1 MKKAIYS
8 FFKTLFALCFLLL
21 GQWSWGQVNMTI
33 TGSYSQD
40 FNTLINT
47 GISSTWID
55 NSILSNW
62 YSQRSGNGTTIVPG
76 TGSSNTGNLYSFG
89 IASGN
94 VERALGTYG
103 SSNASAGN
111 FAHGLLLKNTS
122 GSTITN
128 ITVTYTGEQ
137 WRVENVPAQ
146 TVSFFYKISTS
157 PITSLSPN
165 SNSTWISV
173 NTLDFE
179 SPVINQPAGA
189 IDGNLAV
196 NKVVKT
202 NVPIPDLSIANG
214 DYIMLKWDDPNHL
227 GNDHGLAIDD
237 VTISW
242 TVANSTPYT
251 LTYDGNSNTGGVAP
265 VSETHNSGTAV
276 TLATNSSSLVKTT
289 GGGYTFNGWNSL
301 SNGTGTHYNA
311 GATNYI
317 MPGADTT
324 LYAEWSYQI
333 NYHGNGHT
341 GGTAP
346 STQTGIYSSNT
357 TVAGAGSLVRTGF
370 IFSGWKTAADGSG
383 TAYSAAS
390 AYPGVSGGNVTLYAQ
405 WSPATYTVTYNGNT
419 STGGTVPVDG
429 SNPYNHNTTVT
440 VLGNTGNLVKTC
452 AIFNGWNTAA
462 NGLGTAYLPGA
473 TFSITDNATLYAQW
487 TSTLKTISFNN
498 NGGAGSMTAQSAC
511 VATAITNN
519 TFTRTGYTFAGWNT
533 LADGTGTAYTN
544 GANYDFLEDIT
555 LFARWTPNS
564 NTITFNGNGANGG
577 STASQT
583 IATGAMATLN
593 LNGFTRT
600 GYNFA
605 GWANTSGGAVAY
617 PDGANYTMGTGD
629 VTLYAKWTANN
640 YQVIFDKN
648 DAAATGTMANQTIAY
663 QASAN
668 LSSNAYSKAG
678 FVFTGWNT
686 AANGTGTAYANGAS
700 YTMITTANVT
710 LFAQWGL
717 APVPKTYTLVT
728 DVSQLEAGKK
738 YLIVNSGNAT
748 SNARAVG
755 SQNDNNRAQS
765 DQLTIV
771 NSGGNMT
778 ITTLVADSNSSTAPF
793 EFFLGGSSGAWTFQD
808 VVNTGLLYPVSGE
821 NYLRNATGGTNN
833 YNWTVSIAGTSA
845 ATIATMIDNRTIRYN
860 PNNPNPGLFSAYT
873 TGQQDVYLYKEGIP
887 APVAPYYRSQATG
900 TWSDVSTWQSST
912 DNITWANA
920 AAVPTQAATSI
931 LIRNGH
937 TVSIAG
943 SGVSM
948 KGVTIESGGVLEHA
962 AQADWTLGGTGIQLM
977 VNSGGVLLVNF
988 PGPSPAGVK
997 INGSG
1002 EALVKTGGKVQVGPV
1017 IEDGSLA
1024 GDLYLRTNSKFTYE
1038 HDAIFEWSNGNR
1050 VLGTAGT
1057 DVNFFRTNNPTDLPV
1072 LRISVKPG
1080 FPYGSS
1086 SNNIFNA
1093 ILEVNAELSF
1103 QGNGVKTFKGGIRGT
1118 GTVYQ
1123 PVGTLEFPSTP
1134 GITPILGGSVTINT
1148 ISSGIRLMN
1157 GATVPVGAHVTIKSV
1172 SPNDAI
1178 NKQAG
1183 SLLVNGTLDLSEMR
1197 VVNTSGDVTVNGTLR
1212 TAHSGGLYGT
1222 GSAIP
1227 SGSLVINTGST
1238 VDYNRNGDQIISNP
1252 SLSGI
1257 TGSST
1262 VTEGAGTNTAYY
1274 HVLFSGSGTKSGNS
1288 YTRVHQNGSVR
1299 ITGTPVVDFSG
1310 SNLGLNA
1317 GNTTD
1322 FIMEG
1327 GRLILGS
1334 GGTQPNMNGQYSL
1347 SGGVIEFTGSS
1358 AVQIRTGVSPKQ
1370 YLNIEVSGTNVSA
1383 GTTDDS
1389 GLTFQSGGTF
1399 TVKKGGVFKV
1409 PNTAGFTGTAA
1420 SAIKNSAVLSAINLE
1435 TGSTVEYKR
1444 AGDQVITAQVNVG
1457 QGAEGNYANL
1467 KISGSGIKSPD
1478 TNLTVKENI
1487 VVVSGELRIKST
1499 TDNLTNTDNH
1509 LPNVLW
1515 AHQGIQNTGGTVTLG
1530 NNAQLMQDAT
1540 GVTNTGNVVVE
1551 RDTRI
1556 PASGTAQYVYWSSP
1570 VVPSSAASG
1579 TFFKT
1584 IFPGHTT
1591 QPLYYNET
1599 NDYFYNSTGA
1609 YMQGRGLAVK
1619 NPVTSGS
1626 PASLTAKLTG
1636 TPFNGNAS
1644 FTMTMNGRGFNLV
1657 GNPYP
1662 SNISLQELY
1671 TLNGGD
1677 PAVETE
1683 DGKIASTFHLWDN
1696 SFNADNT
1703 QEGSGYGGASY
1714 ATYNAKGSGTG
1725 NPANSSS
1732 KDPDGGIASIAQG
1745 FMVKAIKPTDKT
1757 LIFNNTV
1764 REPMKSIFF
1773 KGENPDAGKF
1783 WIRMTTP
1790 RNQFSTTAI
1799 TYSKGATD
1807 SFDSFDSRINSNS
1820 SDLIYS
1826 LADDQK
1832 LAIQGRAFE
1841 FSTSDIVP
1849 LGSKSYE
1856 AGVHTIHLWKRQG
1869 IFDGQQQIYLKDKQ
1883 TGTVTNLSK
1892 GSYSFTASAGETT
1905 GRFEI
1910 VYKDSSVLATDSE
1923 AVNGFSAYL
1932 NGTNF
1937 VARSDRKILLNAQL
1951 YDSGG
1956 RLLADA
1962 PGKNQTQILFRADHL
1977 AHGIYVIK
1985 AQMKDGNTVTKKVRK

>member
-1 MKKAIYS
+1 MKTAFFS
-8 FFKTLFALCFLLL
+8 CFKTVLALGFLLL
-21 GQWSWGQVNMTI
+21 GQWSWGQTNPDTGTLPYGFNGAVSLPNTI
-33 TGSYSQD
+33 AVHRFGTTAANIPTSRITFDGNGDLPSTTTNNSGGYMIEGTNGADGLSMLASGAQAAGAIVVEISTMGKENITVSYVAWTKLNQTSR
-40 FNTLINT
+40 
-47 GISSTWID
+47 D
-55 NSILSNW
+55 NSIALQ
-62 YSQRSGNGTTIVPG
+62 YRIGDNGTWVNIDNPVSSVYSTGSEGRSNGVSFNQTLPTDANNKPIVQVRWIYWESSDSSGSRDRLGIDNIFIDGTTVSSCTAPTTQPSIFTSTGITAYTATIGWTGSGDNVLVVARAGGAVNAAPTNGTAYTDNAVLGWGTQIG
-76 TGSSNTGNLYSFG
+76 TGNYVVYKGTGNTVNISGLSVSTAYYFALYKFNAADNCYNLAAPLTGNLTTLSLSPGTLPFTENFEGPANWTYSNDSQSNKWFVG
-89 IASGN
+89 TATNYGGTN
-94 VERALGTYG
+94 ALYISDNNGVANQYAT
-103 SSNASAGN
+103 
-111 FAHGLLLKNTS
+111 
-122 GSTITN
+122 GSTSVTHAYRDIN
-128 ITVTYTGEQ
+128 I
-137 WRVENVPAQ
+137 PAGTT
-146 TVSFFYKISTS
+146 TVSFAFDWRANGEGFSTHFYDYFRVWLVPNTFIPTAGIQITTGTDRLQVGGHFNNQPNYISYSNNIDIGSFAGQTMRLVYEWNNDSSIGNQPPAAIDNVKIS
-157 PITSLSPN
+157 I
-165 SNSTWISV
+165 
-173 NTLDFE
+173 
-179 SPVINQPAGA
+179 PA
-189 IDGNLAV
+189 
-196 NKVVKT
+196 
-202 NVPIPDLSIANG
+202 PC
-214 DYIMLKWDDPNHL
+214 
-227 GNDHGLAIDD
+227 
-237 VTISW
+237 
-242 TVANSTPYT
+242 
-251 LTYDGNSNTGGVAP
+251 VAP
-265 VSETHNSGTAV
+265 VSQPTALSFSAITQNSISGAF
-276 TLATNSSSLVKTT
+276 T
-289 GGGYTFNGWNSL
+289 G
-301 SNGTGTHYNA
+301 
-311 GATNYI
+311 
-317 MPGADTT
+317 
-324 LYAEWSYQI
+324 
-333 NYHGNGHT
+333 
-341 GGTAP
+341 
-346 STQTGIYSSNT
+346 
-357 TVAGAGSLVRTGF
+357 
-370 IFSGWKTAADGSG
+370 
-383 TAYSAAS
+383 AS
-390 AYPGVSGGNVTLYAQ
+390 AEKYLVVVSTSDLLSGN
-405 WSPATYTVTYNGNT
+405 
-419 STGGTVPVDG
+419 PV
-429 SNPYNHNTTVT
+429 N
-440 VLGNTGNLVKTC
+440 
-452 AIFNGWNTAA
+452 
-462 NGLGTAYLPGA
+462 
-473 TFSITDNATLYAQW
+473 
-487 TSTLKTISFNN
+487 
-498 NGGAGSMTAQSAC
+498 
-511 VATAITNN
+511 
-519 TFTRTGYTFAGWNT
+519 
-533 LADGTGTAYTN
+533 GTAYTAGQALGGGTVVSASALTSFTVN
-544 GANYDFLEDIT
+544 GLTAITPYHFFVFAYNDASCTGGPAYNSTSPLQGSEIT
-555 LFARWTPNS
+555 LA
-564 NTITFNGNGANGG
+564 
-577 STASQT
+577 
-583 IATGAMATLN
+583 
-593 LNGFTRT
+593 
-600 GYNFA
+600 
-605 GWANTSGGAVAY
+605 
-617 PDGANYTMGTGD
+617 
-629 VTLYAKWTANN
+629 
-640 YQVIFDKN
+640 
-648 DAAATGTMANQTIAY
+648 
-663 QASAN
+663 
-668 LSSNAYSKAG
+668 
-678 FVFTGWNT
+678 
-686 AANGTGTAYANGAS
+686 
-700 YTMITTANVT
+700 
-710 LFAQWGL
+710 

-793 EFFLGGSSGAWTFQD
+793 EFLLGGSPGAWTIQD
-808 VVNTGLLYPVSGE
+808 VVNTGLLYPVSGQ

-833 YNWTVSIAGTSA
+833 YNWTVSIAGTAVA
-845 ATIATMIDNRTIRYN
+845 AIATTTNNRTIQYN
-860 PNNPNPGLFSAYT
+860 SSATVFSAYT
-873 TGQQDVYLYKEGIP
+873 TNQGDVYLYKEGAP

-900 TWSDVSTWQSST
+900 NWSDVATWQSST
-912 DNITWANA
+912 DNVAWATA
-920 AAVPTQAATSI
+920 TAVPTQSATSI

-962 AQADWTLGGTGIQLM
+962 AQVDWTLGGTGIQLT

-1050 VLGTAGT
+1050 VLGTTGSG
-1057 DVNFFRTNNPTDLPV
+1057 VNFFKTNNSTALPI

-1103 QGNGVKTFKGGIRGT
+1103 QGNGVKAFKGGIRGT

-1123 PVGTLEFPSTP
+1123 PMGTLEFPSTP
-1134 GITPILGGSVTINT
+1134 GITPVLGGSVTINT

-1157 GATVPVGAHVTIKSV
+1157 GATVPVGANVTIKS
-1172 SPNDAI
+1172 DASNAVV
-1178 NKQAG
+1178 NKEAG
-1183 SLLVNGTLDLSEMR
+1183 SLLVDGTLDLSEMR
-1197 VVNTSGDVTVNGTLR
+1197 MVNTSGDVTVNGTLR

-1227 SGSLVINTGST
+1227 SGCLVINTGST

-1262 VTEGAGTNTAYY
+1262 VTEGAATNTAYY

-1288 YTRVHQNGSVR
+1288 YTRVHQNGSVK
-1299 ITGTPVVDFSG
+1299 ITGTPTVNFSG

-1347 SGGVIEFTGSS
+1347 SGGVIEFTGTS

-1370 YLNIEVSGTNVSA
+1370 YLNIEVSGTNVTA

-1399 TVKKGGVFKV
+1399 TVKNEGVFKV

-1420 SAIKNSAVLSAINLE
+1420 SAIKNIAVLSAINLE

-1457 QGAEGNYANL
+1457 QGAEGNYAKL
-1467 KISGSGIKSPD
+1467 KISGSGIKSPEAH
-1478 TNLTVKENI
+1478 LTVKENI
-1487 VVVSGELRIKST
+1487 VVESGELRIKST

-1609 YMQGRGLAVK
+1609 YIQGRGLAVK

-1636 TPFNGNAS
+1636 TPFNGDAS

-1696 SFNADNT
+1696 SFNVDNT

-1732 KDPDGGIASIAQG
+1732 KDPNGGIASIAQG
-1745 FMVKAIKPTDKT
+1745 FMVKAIKATDKT

-1773 KGENPDAGKF
+1773 KGGNPDAGKF

-1790 RNQFSTTAI
+1790 RNQFCTTAI

-1820 SDLIYS
+1820 SDLLYS

-1841 FSTSDIVP
+1841 FSASDILP
-1849 LGSKSYE
+1849 LGSSSFE
-1856 AGVHTIHLWKRQG
+1856 AGVHTIHLWKKEG
-1869 IFDGQQQIYLKDKQ
+1869 IFNGQQQIYLKDKQ
-1883 TGTVTNLSK
+1883 IGALTNLSE
-1892 GSYSFTASAGETT
+1892 GSYTFMANAGETT

-1910 VYKDSSVLATDSE
+1910 VYKEGSVLATDSE
-1923 AVNGFSAYL
+1923 TVNGFSVYL
-1932 NGTNF
+1932 YGTNF
-1937 VARSDRKILLNAQL
+1937 VARSDSKILLNAQL

-1962 PGKNQTQILFRADHL
+1962 PGRNQTQILFRADHL
-1977 AHGIYVIK
+1977 AHGMYVIK
-1985 AQMKDGNTVTKKVRK
+1985 AQMKDGNTVTKKIRK